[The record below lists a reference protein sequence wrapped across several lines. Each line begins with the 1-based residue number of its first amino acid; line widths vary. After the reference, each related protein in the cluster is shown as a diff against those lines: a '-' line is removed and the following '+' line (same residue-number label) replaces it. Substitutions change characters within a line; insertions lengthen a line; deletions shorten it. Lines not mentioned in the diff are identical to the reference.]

1 MNRRGPPV
9 PQTDAQRRASRA
21 VAAWLAHHQRNPA
34 WLVRTAEADPG
45 TIGDFLKGVRWPKYR
60 TQGKIEQALG
70 WEAGTITA
78 IADGGSAPPLAER
91 TEGGVGAVSNDEDTL
106 LYRRPPGLADDE
118 WERLKT
124 QTRDWIEWQLDRA
137 AGER

>member
-1 MNRRGPPV
+1 M
-9 PQTDAQRRASRA
+9 PQTAAQRRASQA
-21 VAAWLAHHQRNPA
+21 VVAWLAHHQRNQA
-34 WLVRTAEADPG
+34 WLVRSAEADPG

-70 WEAGTITA
+70 WEAGTIQSV
-78 IADGGSAPPLAER
+78 ADGAKPPPLAPRDED
-91 TEGGVGAVSNDEDTL
+91 GVGAVSEDDDTL
-106 LYRRPPGLADDE
+106 LYRRPPGLSDE
-118 WERLKT
+118 EWTRLKT